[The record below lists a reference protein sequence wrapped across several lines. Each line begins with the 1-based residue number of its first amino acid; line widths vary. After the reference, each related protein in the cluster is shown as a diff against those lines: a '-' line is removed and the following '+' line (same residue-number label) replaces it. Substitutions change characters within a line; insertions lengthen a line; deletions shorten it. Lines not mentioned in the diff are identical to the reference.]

1 MESDQKLEE
10 DARCAGTCRGCFVPI
25 KSTETLRWIGGSA
38 LRWSGLLRWADEAL
52 GREALQFVGSDCDSA
67 GLPFSPMAFPGFPD
81 FLGTIAKVCPLGSRL
96 GEVCAFGPETRF
108 LNSFS
113 VPHRSVRTVL
123 NRSIICRFI

>member
-1 MESDQKLEE
+1 MESDKKLEE

-96 GEVCAFGPETRF
+96 GEVCAFGPETRV
-108 LNSFS
+108 LNSF
-113 VPHRSVRTVL
+113 PFHTDQL
-123 NRSIICRFI
+123 EQF

>member
-1 MESDQKLEE
+1 MESDKKLEE

-67 GLPFSPMAFPGFPD
+67 GLPFSPMAFPGFPA
-81 FLGTIAKVCPLGSRL
+81 FLGTIARTEQKVCVPLRAGNVEQL
-96 GEVCAFGPETRF
+96 
-108 LNSFS
+108 
-113 VPHRSVRTVL
+113 
-123 NRSIICRFI
+123 

>member
-1 MESDQKLEE
+1 MESDKKLEE

-81 FLGTIAKVCPLGSRL
+81 LGAPLR
-96 GEVCAFGPETRF
+96 
-108 LNSFS
+108 
-113 VPHRSVRTVL
+113 RSAH
-123 NRSIICRFI
+123 